1 MENAGIYKCEAIY
14 IIGEATITK
23 ESTTATLYIRGF
35 RNIFLIVYHL
45 CIEKQILNY
54 CMAKHSFSTLAV
66 SLLI

>member
-1 MENAGIYKCEAIY
+1 MENAGVYKCEAIY

-45 CIEKQILNY
+45 CIEKRLLMQLTNIELLY
-54 CMAKHSFSTLAV
+54 GQTL
-66 SLLI
+66 I